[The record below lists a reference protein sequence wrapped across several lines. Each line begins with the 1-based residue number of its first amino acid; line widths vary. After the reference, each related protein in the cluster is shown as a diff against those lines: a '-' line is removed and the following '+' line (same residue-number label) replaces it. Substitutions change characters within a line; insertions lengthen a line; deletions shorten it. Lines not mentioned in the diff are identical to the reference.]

1 MDSANQHLSSLV
13 GLRAVSIWCG
23 THPKIGFT
31 GWKQRGE
38 DILQRSELACRP
50 CTMHGTSHC
59 RFFNYACKQITA
71 KQIIQ
76 HIYE

>member
-1 MDSANQHLSSLV
+1 
-13 GLRAVSIWCG
+13 
-23 THPKIGFT
+23 
-31 GWKQRGE
+31 
-38 DILQRSELACRP
+38 
-50 CTMHGTSHC
+50 MHGTNHC